1 MTAKSMYERFK
12 TLFPYLEPA
21 TVKYQVNH
29 EDGGIDIFMD
39 NDTVFNFKIDGRNQ
53 WTLKR
58 VR

>member
-1 MTAKSMYERFK
+1 MTAKATFERFK
-12 TLFPYLEPA
+12 TLFPYLAPNA
-21 TVKYQVNH
+21 MNYKANK
-29 EDGGIDIFMD
+29 DNGGIDIFMD